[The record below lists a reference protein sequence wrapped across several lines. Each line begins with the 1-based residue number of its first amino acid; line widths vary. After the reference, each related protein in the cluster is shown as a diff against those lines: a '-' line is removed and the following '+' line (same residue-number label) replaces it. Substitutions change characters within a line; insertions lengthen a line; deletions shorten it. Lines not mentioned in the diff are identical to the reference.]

1 MIQDVCIHTYLITS
15 ASAYASFKG
24 MLVNNSS
31 SENLNCKPNMS
42 HTVLSTPKQFQ
53 RSKPANK
60 WKIMSLEKK
69 LKGARFFGY
78 LYFLLV
84 CIFCAPKL
92 ELNTFFCTKG
102 RSRAWWFRGTP
113 ILGNFHV
120 YIYIYILYIYIYS
133 ILIGVIEQR
142 VKHHLRARDDMYSSH
157 FCSKYVAISSFHQL
171 KWKRFLNITARFWY
185 IYIYTMPTSD

>member
-1 MIQDVCIHTYLITS
+1 MKGLHMFASAHPGRPFMIACHEWGTLVWGWSRMYVYTLIMS
-15 ASAYASFKG
+15 ASAHASFKG

-120 YIYIYILYIYIYS
+120 YIYIYIIYIYI
-133 ILIGVIEQR
+133 V
-142 VKHHLRARDDMYSSH
+142 
-157 FCSKYVAISSFHQL
+157 F
-171 KWKRFLNITARFWY
+171 
-185 IYIYTMPTSD
+185 

>member
-42 HTVLSTPKQFQ
+42 HTALSTPKQFQ

-84 CIFCAPKL
+84 CIFCA
-92 ELNTFFCTKG
+92 LNTFFCTKG

-113 ILGNFHV
+113 ILGNLH
-120 YIYIYILYIYIYS
+120 IYICIYS

-142 VKHHLRARDDMYSSH
+142 VKHHLRARDDMDSSH
-157 FCSKYVAISSFHQL
+157 LCSKYVAISSFHQL

-185 IYIYTMPTSD
+185 IYIYDIYI